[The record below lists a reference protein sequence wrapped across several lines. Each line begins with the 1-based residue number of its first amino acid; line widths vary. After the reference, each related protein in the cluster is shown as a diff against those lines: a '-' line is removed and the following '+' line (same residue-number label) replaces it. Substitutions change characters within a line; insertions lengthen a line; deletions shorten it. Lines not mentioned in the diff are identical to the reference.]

1 VIRILIIFLLIFTG
15 CSSDK
20 KIISLPDNS
29 KKILKKTNI
38 KKQVISKNF
47 NTNLELVLSKEIEN
61 KKNGDLKNNLG
72 RQEVGNI
79 NYIISKFKFKK
90 IKNFSLLE
98 PNLILTEDGLIFF
111 EKKGFLIKFDYEK
124 NIIWKKNYYTKQE
137 KKLSPLMNF
146 GNNNEIIVVTD
157 NLSKYYAIDKST
169 GNLLWSKTNASQFN
183 SEIKVIDDKFY
194 VTDKENIIYCFS
206 VKSGKKIWS
215 YKTENFFIKSS
226 KKLSIVFD
234 NEKVIF
240 NNSIGDI
247 TALDAKKGFLLWQT
261 PTQNNQIYAETISL
275 RTSSLVVDNNFIF
288 FSNNKN
294 EFYSLDNNN
303 GFINWK
309 QTVNSDIKPVV
320 SGEIV
325 FSVSNEGLLFIIDL
339 KNGNII
345 KTQDLLSNYSDK
357 KRKLFKPT
365 GISLGIERIFVT
377 LSNGHLIVVDIKN
390 GNVIKD
396 IKIDSK
402 TISQPY
408 IYNKRIYIIKDNS
421 IIELS

>member
-1 VIRILIIFLLIFTG
+1 MIRILIIFLLIFTG

-20 KIISLPDNS
+20 KNVSLPDNS
-29 KKILKKTNI
+29 KKILKKTNS

-47 NTNLELVLSKEIEN
+47 NSNLEVILSKEIDN
-61 KKNGDLKNNLG
+61 KKNGKLKNNLG

-90 IKNFSLLE
+90 IKNYSHLE
-98 PNLILTEDGLIFF
+98 PNLILAEDGLIFF

-137 KKLSPLMNF
+137 KKLSPLVNF
-146 GNNNEIIVVTD
+146 GSNNEIIVVTD

-183 SEIKVIDDKFY
+183 SEIKVIGDKFY

-206 VKSGKKIWS
+206 VKNGKKIWS

-226 KKLSIVFD
+226 KKLSVVFD
-234 NEKVIF
+234 NEKIIF

-275 RTSSLVVDNNFIF
+275 RTSSLVVDNNFIL
-288 FSNNKN
+288 FSNNRN
-294 EFYSLDNNN
+294 EFYSIDKND

-309 QTVNSDIKPVV
+309 QTVNSDTKPVV
-320 SGEIV
+320 SGEII

-339 KNGNII
+339 KNGNIL
-345 KTQDLLSNYSDK
+345 KTQDLFSNYSDK
-357 KRKLFKPT
+357 KRKSFKPT

-377 LSNGHLIVVDIKN
+377 VSNGHLIVVDIKS

-408 IYNKRIYIIKDNS
+408 IYNKRIYIIKNNS
-421 IIELS
+421 IVELS